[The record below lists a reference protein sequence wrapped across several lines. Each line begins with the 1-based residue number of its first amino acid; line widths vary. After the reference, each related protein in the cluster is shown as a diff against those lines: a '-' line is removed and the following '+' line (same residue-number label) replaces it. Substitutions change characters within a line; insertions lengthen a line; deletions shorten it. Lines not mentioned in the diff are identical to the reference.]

1 MTDKERW
8 KIRRRIVSIT
18 LVFCALSIT
27 YLMLKGQ
34 DTQLHQ
40 AIANGLI
47 LLAGSVI
54 GSYIFGATWD
64 DKGRQND
71 FEN

>member
-1 MTDKERW
+1 MENKENRW
-8 KIRRRIVSIT
+8 KIRRNIVNLT
-18 LVFCALSIT
+18 LTFSALSIT
-27 YLMLKGQ
+27 YLMLKGN

-47 LLAGSVI
+47 LLSGSVI

-64 DKGRQND
+64 DKK
-71 FEN
+71 

>member
-1 MTDKERW
+1 MGNKENKDNRW
-8 KIRRRIVSIT
+8 KIRRNIVNLT
-18 LVFCALSIT
+18 LTFSALSIT
-27 YLMLKGQ
+27 YLMLKGN

-47 LLAGSVI
+47 LLSGSVI

-64 DKGRQND
+64 DKK
-71 FEN
+71 

>member
-1 MTDKERW
+1 MENNENKDNRW
-8 KIRRRIVSIT
+8 KIRRNIVNLT
-18 LVFCALSIT
+18 LIFSALSIT
-27 YLMLKGQ
+27 YLMLKGN

-47 LLAGSVI
+47 LLSGSVI

-64 DKGRQND
+64 DKK
-71 FEN
+71 

>member
-1 MTDKERW
+1 MENKENKDNRW
-8 KIRRRIVSIT
+8 KIRRNIVNLT
-18 LVFCALSIT
+18 LTFSALSIT
-27 YLMLKGQ
+27 YLMLKGN

-47 LLAGSVI
+47 LLSGSVI

-64 DKGRQND
+64 DKK
-71 FEN
+71 

>member
-1 MTDKERW
+1 MENNENKDNRW
-8 KIRRRIVSIT
+8 KIRRNIVNST
-18 LVFCALSIT
+18 LTFSALSII
-27 YLMLKGQ
+27 YLMLKGN

-47 LLAGSVI
+47 LLSGSVI

-64 DKGRQND
+64 DKK
-71 FEN
+71 